1 MIKVDLSRMITL
13 VTGATRSGKSEWAEI
28 LAERSQKSVIYLAT
42 ARSDP
47 KDMEWQARL
56 SKHKQRRP
64 PTWQTLEVP
73 YTLAETIHQ
82 AQPND
87 YLLVDALGTWVVNFL
102 DRDELSWER
111 TTNELMESIKSCQS
125 DITFVAEEV
134 GWGVVP
140 AYESGRRF
148 RDRLGHLSRQLGAI
162 ADAVYMVTGGH
173 AVNLTAIGERL
184 P

>member
-1 MIKVDLSRMITL
+1 MIKAELSRTITL
-13 VTGATRSGKSEWAEI
+13 ITGATRSGKSEWAEI
-28 LAERSQKSVIYLAT
+28 LAARSRKSVIYIAT
-42 ARSDP
+42 ARLDP
-47 KDMEWQARL
+47 KDVEWQARL

-73 YTLAETIHQ
+73 YALAETIRQ
-82 AQPND
+82 AQPQD
-87 YLLVDALGTWVVNFL
+87 YLLVDALGTWLVNFL

-111 TTNELMESIKSCQS
+111 TASELLDAVKSCPS
-125 DITFVAEEV
+125 DLVIVSEEV

-162 ADAVYMVTGGH
+162 ADAVYLVTGGH
-173 AVNLTAIGERL
+173 AVNLTAVGERL

>member
-1 MIKVDLSRMITL
+1 MIKVNLSRMITL
-13 VTGATRSGKSEWAEI
+13 ITGATRSGKSEWAEI
-28 LAERSQKSVIYLAT
+28 LARRSQKSVIYIAT
-42 ARSDP
+42 AKLDP
-47 KDMEWQARL
+47 KDVEWQARL
-56 SKHKQRRP
+56 FKHKQRRP

-73 YTLAETIHQ
+73 YTLAETICQ
-82 AQPND
+82 AQSHD

-102 DRDELSWER
+102 DRDELIWER
-111 TTNELMESIKSCQS
+111 TTNELIEAIKSCPS

-134 GWGVVP
+134 GWGVIP

-148 RDRLGHLSRQLGAI
+148 RDRLGALSRQLGAI
-162 ADAVYMVTGGH
+162 ADVVYLVTGGH